1 MLLLSTLLRWWNAWA
16 YHSSEGDRACCCDV
30 DTEDDDE
37 VAEKKRA
44 EEGQSKTGLVL
55 GCLSIEDNGEYF
67 ADLYDLK
74 QSLYYSGLCYN
85 SLDSKF

>member
-1 MLLLSTLLRWWNAWA
+1 M
-16 YHSSEGDRACCCDV
+16 
-30 DTEDDDE
+30 
-37 VAEKKRA
+37 AEKKRA